1 MAFDKLTLV
10 VLRLPLHIFKMVPHP
25 PINRHFV
32 SVSETL
38 SQMSTM
44 ISSVLQGVTK
54 QNIGT

>member
-38 SQMSTM
+38 SPSNCSYKSTHLNLE
-44 ISSVLQGVTK
+44 IAG
-54 QNIGT
+54 